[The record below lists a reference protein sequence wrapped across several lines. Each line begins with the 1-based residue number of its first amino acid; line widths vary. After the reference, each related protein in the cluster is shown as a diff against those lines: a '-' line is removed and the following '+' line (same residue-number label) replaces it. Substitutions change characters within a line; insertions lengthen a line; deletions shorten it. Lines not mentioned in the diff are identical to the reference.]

1 MNTRRSTPFLC
12 ALAALCLAV
21 PTVAA
26 SKYDPLRL
34 EPGLR
39 PTVTDLEVRD
49 ERRGRTLPIRLYRP
63 AGKEPAP
70 VVLFSHGLGGSRMG
84 SAYLGEH
91 WSRRGYAVVYLQHPG
106 SDESVWRGVPLAQ
119 RMAAMQRAASGAN
132 FLLRVKD
139 VPAVLDQLE
148 KWNREPGHALYG
160 RLQMDRVGMSG
171 HSFGAMTTQAVS
183 GQSFPG
189 GGPLYTDKR
198 IKAAVMFSPSSPR
211 VGSAATAFGSVRI
224 PWMLMTG
231 TLDVAPI
238 GDQDLKSRLA
248 VYPALPGG
256 DKYELVL
263 HNAEHSAFTERGM
276 PRDRASR
283 NPNHHRAILALSTAF
298 WDAYLR
304 NDAEA
309 LAWLRG
315 EGARTVLEPKD
326 TWQHK

>member
-1 MNTRRSTPFLC
+1 MNILRSARCLW
-12 ALAALCLAV
+12 ALAALGLAV
-21 PTVAA
+21 PAVAA

-34 EPGLR
+34 EPGAR
-39 PTVTDLEVRD
+39 PTVMDLEVRD
-49 ERRGRTLPIRLYRP
+49 ELRGRTLPIRLYLP
-63 AGKEPAP
+63 AGKEAAP
-70 VVLFSHGLGGSRMG
+70 VVLFSHGLGGSRLG

-91 WSRRGYAVVYLQHPG
+91 WARRGYAVVYLQHPG

-119 RMAAMQRAASGAN
+119 RMAAMRRAASGAN

-148 KWNREPGHALYG
+148 KWNREPGHALVG

-189 GGPLYTDKR
+189 IGQLYTDKR

-211 VGSAATAFGSVRI
+211 SGSAASAFGSVRI

-263 HNAEHSAFTERGM
+263 YNAEHSAFTERGM

-304 NDAEA
+304 NDAAA

-315 EGARTVLEPKD
+315 EGPRTVLEPKD
-326 TWQHK
+326 AWQRK